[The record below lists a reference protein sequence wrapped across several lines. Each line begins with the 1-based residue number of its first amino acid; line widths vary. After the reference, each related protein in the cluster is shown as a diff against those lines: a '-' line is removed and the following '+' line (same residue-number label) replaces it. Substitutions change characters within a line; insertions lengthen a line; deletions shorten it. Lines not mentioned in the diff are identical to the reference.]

1 MSTAHAT
8 HDSQARKHW
17 GRPTARSP
25 NPYCCIYLR
34 FVGVVYFVYMEGFI
48 IRGLDRVVPGRE
60 GTKSPPR
67 TLCRGTITNRFK
79 KLSLVTQTP
88 MLCLSRQIT
97 SRRLSRA
104 MRSTDLCLGLI
115 HVLYLRHCSSFRD
128 NLLEIRVGQFLGK
141 TSY

>member
-1 MSTAHAT
+1 MT
-8 HDSQARKHW
+8 
-17 GRPTARSP
+17 
-25 NPYCCIYLR
+25 LR
-34 FVGVVYFVYMEGFI
+34 QGNIGGALPLDPQTRIAASISVSLELYISVYMEGFI